1 MEAPQAS
8 KVFKKGKPLGMN
20 QLKWFNLKGKI
31 QNKIRFSY
39 LVDLGV
45 NLI

>member
-1 MEAPQAS
+1 METPQAS
-8 KVFKKGKPLGMN
+8 KALKKGGPLRMN

-39 LVDLGV
+39 LVSLKV